1 MDFYHDINTNLED
14 LKRQSLYKQEH
25 CLQSPQS
32 TTITTSAQTMI
43 NMCANNYLGFA
54 NHPQLLQTAQ
64 QALTDYGYGMASV
77 RFICGTH
84 AVHQQLEQALATF
97 LQQQDAILYS
107 SCFDANTGLFETILD
122 ARDAIISDELN
133 HASIIDGVR
142 LCKAKRLRYRNN
154 DMDDL
159 RSKLKS
165 CQDAR
170 YRLIVSDGVFSMDG
184 SLAQVANICT
194 LAKEYNALTMIDDS
208 HAVGVIGATGAG
220 TCEGLPV
227 DIITGTL
234 GKALGGAMGGY
245 VAARQELIAM
255 LRQKSRPYLF
265 SNSLAPVVVAT
276 SIQALKLLQQT
287 PELRTNLMHKT
298 TYLRHGLRQLG
309 FEVLGDQHPIVPVLV
324 RQATIAQQMASLLHK
339 QGVYAVGFFYP
350 VVPKDMARVR
360 LQVSAAHSDAE
371 LEQVL
376 EIFAHVGKQLQVI
389 KRT

>member
-1 MDFYHDINTNLED
+1 MNFYHDISARLEE
-14 LKRQSLYKQEH
+14 LKNQSLYKQEH
-25 CLQSPQS
+25 SLLSPQS
-32 TTITTSAQTMI
+32 NAITTAERTMI

-54 NHPQLLQTAQ
+54 NHPQLLATAQ
-64 QALTDYGYGMASV
+64 QALTKYGYGMASV

-84 AVHQQLEQALATF
+84 SVHRQLEQKLAEF

-107 SCFDANTGLFETILD
+107 SCFDANTGFFETVLD
-122 ARDAIISDELN
+122 ARDVIISDELN

-142 LCKAKRLRYRNN
+142 LCKAKRLRYCNN
-154 DMDDL
+154 SMDDL
-159 RSKLKS
+159 RAKLKS

-184 SLAQVANICT
+184 ILAQVENICA
-194 LAKEYNALTMIDDS
+194 LAKEYDALTLIDDS
-208 HAVGVIGATGAG
+208 HAVGVVGATGAG

-245 VAARQELIAM
+245 VAARQELVSM

-276 SIQALKLLQQT
+276 SIHALQLLHETPKLRSDLKQ
-287 PELRTNLMHKT
+287 KSA
-298 TYLRHGLRQLG
+298 YLRNGLQELG
-309 FEVLGDQHPIVPVLV
+309 FEVLGDGHPIIPVLV
-324 RQATIAQQMASLLHK
+324 KQADLAQQMAQLLYK
-339 QGVYAVGFFYP
+339 EGVYAVGFFYP

-360 LQVSAAHSDAE
+360 LQVSAVHSDVE

-376 EIFAHVGKQLQVI
+376 AAFAQVGKKLQVI
-389 KRT
+389 

>member
-1 MDFYHDINTNLED
+1 MNFYHDLNTSLEEI
-14 LKRQSLYKQEH
+14 KKQSLYKQEH

-32 TTITTSAQTMI
+32 AAITTSEQTLI

-54 NHPQLLQTAQ
+54 NHPQLLATAQ
-64 QALTDYGYGMASV
+64 QALTKYGYGMASV

-84 AVHQQLEQALATF
+84 AVHRQLEQELAGF
-97 LQQQDAILYS
+97 LQAQDAVLYS
-107 SCFDANTGLFETILD
+107 SCFDANTGFFETILD

-159 RSKLKS
+159 RAKLKS

-184 SLAQVANICT
+184 ILAQVESICA
-194 LAKEYNALTMIDDS
+194 LAKEYDALTMIDDS
-208 HAVGVIGATGAG
+208 HAVGVIGKNGAG

-245 VAARQELIAM
+245 VAARQELTSM

-276 SIQALKLLQQT
+276 SIHALQLLRST
-287 PELRTNLMHKT
+287 PELRTSLQRKSS
-298 TYLRHGLRQLG
+298 YLRDGLQKLG
-309 FEVLGDQHPIVPVLV
+309 FELLGSSHPIIPVLV
-324 RQATIAQQMASLLHK
+324 QQADRAQKMAQLLYK

-350 VVPKDMARVR
+350 VVPKGMARVR
-360 LQVSAAHSDAE
+360 LQVSAAHSESE

-376 EIFAHVGKQLQVI
+376 VAFAHVGKKLQVI
-389 KRT
+389 